1 MTNNQAE
8 DERPADAPP
17 ENDHQNENEKHLDR
31 TTSNEYIDEE
41 AGLDSDE
48 LSRTATNATNV
59 SRLAARTLSL
69 VRTRE
74 SGKDIGPPPDG
85 GFTAWS
91 QVALAHFVIFNTW
104 GYINSFG
111 VFQSYYT
118 EALDRPPSD
127 ISWVGSIQIFLLFF
141 IGTFSGRATDAG
153 YFKAI
158 LTAGALLEVFC
169 IFMTSLCT
177 EYWQLFLAQGI
188 GQGIGCGLMFCPTIA
203 LMPTYF
209 TRKRALAIGI
219 TASGSATGGLVFPAV
234 VMRLLPQLGFGWT
247 MRVLGF
253 ISLATLTPC
262 LVFLKQRLP
271 PRRSGPLVE
280 WGAFRELPYTLFA
293 IGMFL
298 NFWGI
303 YVGFFYIGSFSRN
316 MIGVS
321 QETSIDVILVMNG
334 IGLLGRLGPNYLA
347 DRFTGPLNMLLPFS
361 LATGVISYCWSG
373 VDSVPGLYAWSAFYG
388 LAAAGIQ
395 SLFPATLSTL
405 TTDLKKTGVRMGM
418 VLSVVGVAALIGSP
432 IAGALVEK
440 ADGHYLYAQMFMGTV
455 IVAGMLTLS
464 CARLAKLGWN
474 IRSFLSLLIP
484 AVSSPP
490 SYNNPSPYL
499 PDEPLPVYHFL
510 YFRYQISVTLSRAHH
525 SIKKTSPI
533 HKLNMAPRGRG
544 GKFSKPSRGG
554 GKHFSR
560 DVQPVDKNGNPVGLW
575 RDPEDAIPSSSEGED
590 SSQESSSE
598 DEDEAPT
605 TAAGSSSAAA
615 AAELTREERRAAAKA
630 KKRAA
635 IARKNQVQPGDL
647 PSSDEEDDDA
657 DNDNTKAEGEG
668 DLPANPNHTA
678 KSRSQLEAKDD
689 DDENAPAKPAA
700 AAAAG
705 GGDLSQLSRR
715 EREAIEAQQERERYM
730 KLHAEGKTNEARAD
744 LARLAIVREQRE
756 AERARKEAEKE
767 EKAELAKQRVAEREA
782 KLQKG
787 GKKGNKKK

>member
-1 MTNNQAE
+1 MTNKPAE
-8 DERPADAPP
+8 DERPADAAT
-17 ENDHQNENEKHLDR
+17 EDQTQSEIQNQVQDQNEEHLEK
-31 TTSNEYIDEE
+31 TTSNVYIDEE
-41 AGLDSDE
+41 AGRDSEEEE
-48 LSRTATNATNV
+48 LSRTATNATHV

-118 EALDRPPSD
+118 EALGRPPSD

-158 LTAGALLEVFC
+158 LTAGALLEVFS

-219 TASGSATGGLVFPAV
+219 TASGSATGGLIFPAV
-234 VMRLLPQLGFGWT
+234 VMRLLPQVGFGWT
-247 MRVLGF
+247 VRVLGF

-303 YVGFFYIGSFSRN
+303 YIGFFYIGSFGRN

-321 QETSIDVILVMNG
+321 QETSIDVLLVMNG

-361 LATGVISYCWSG
+361 LATGVIAYCWAG
-373 VDSVPGLYAWSAFYG
+373 VDSLSGLYAWSAFYG
-388 LAAAGIQ
+388 LTAAGIQ

-405 TTDLKKTGVRMGM
+405 TTDLKKSGVRMGM

-432 IAGALVEK
+432 IAGALVQK

-455 IVAGMLTLS
+455 IVAGNLTLS
-464 CARLAKLGWN
+464 CARLAKLGLKW
-474 IRSFLSLLIP
+474 
-484 AVSSPP
+484 
-490 SYNNPSPYL
+490 
-499 PDEPLPVYHFL
+499 
-510 YFRYQISVTLSRAHH
+510 QRA
-525 SIKKTSPI
+525 
-533 HKLNMAPRGRG
+533 
-544 GKFSKPSRGG
+544 
-554 GKHFSR
+554 
-560 DVQPVDKNGNPVGLW
+560 
-575 RDPEDAIPSSSEGED
+575 
-590 SSQESSSE
+590 
-598 DEDEAPT
+598 
-605 TAAGSSSAAA
+605 
-615 AAELTREERRAAAKA
+615 
-630 KKRAA
+630 
-635 IARKNQVQPGDL
+635 
-647 PSSDEEDDDA
+647 
-657 DNDNTKAEGEG
+657 
-668 DLPANPNHTA
+668 
-678 KSRSQLEAKDD
+678 
-689 DDENAPAKPAA
+689 
-700 AAAAG
+700 
-705 GGDLSQLSRR
+705 
-715 EREAIEAQQERERYM
+715 
-730 KLHAEGKTNEARAD
+730 
-744 LARLAIVREQRE
+744 
-756 AERARKEAEKE
+756 
-767 EKAELAKQRVAEREA
+767 
-782 KLQKG
+782 
-787 GKKGNKKK
+787 